1 MKKKVLIGLL
11 LCIMLTVT
19 IGCSDTKKTSE
30 NKLNEVPDNIVAMD
44 IGPNKPTFMLS
55 SEEQLVFD
63 LFKVSKDDT
72 LLMDLEP
79 ISIAKFYIEALLN
92 KDYETQYALYY
103 TEDLGEGGMGWTLEE
118 YLKIPE
124 KDRGTEDFIYKS
136 LTPLAN
142 GEFIQTEEDFGYI
155 KYERVEEGS
164 SEAINM
170 GFQMK
175 KGENNIWKVCF
186 MSGSVFDSLLQ
197 ITWYVH

>member
-1 MKKKVLIGLL
+1 MVKMKKKVSIGLL

-19 IGCSDTKKTSE
+19 IGCSDNTKTSE
-30 NKLNEVPDNIVAMD
+30 NKLNEVPDNIVVMD
-44 IGPNKPTFMLS
+44 IGPNKSTFMLS
-55 SEEQLVFD
+55 PEEQMVFD

-72 LLMDLEP
+72 LLIDLEP
-79 ISIAKFYIEALLN
+79 ISIAKLYIEALLN

-175 KGENNIWKVCF
+175 RGENNIWKVCF
-186 MSGSVFDSLLQ
+186 MPIQ
-197 ITWYVH
+197 

>member
-1 MKKKVLIGLL
+1 MVKMKKKVSIGLL

-19 IGCSDTKKTSE
+19 IGCSDNTKTSE
-30 NKLNEVPDNIVAMD
+30 NKLNEVPDNIVEMD

-63 LFKVSKDDT
+63 QFKVSKDDT
-72 LLMDLEP
+72 LLIDLEP
-79 ISIAKFYIEALLN
+79 ISIAKLYIEALLN

-175 KGENNIWKVCF
+175 RGENNIWKVCF
-186 MSGSVFDSLLQ
+186 MPIQ
-197 ITWYVH
+197 

>member
-1 MKKKVLIGLL
+1 MNKKVLIGLL
-11 LCIMLTVT
+11 LCIVLTVT
-19 IGCSDTKKTSE
+19 IGCSDNTKTSE
-30 NKLNEVPDNIVAMD
+30 NKLNEVPDNIVVMD

-55 SEEQLVFD
+55 SEEQMVFD

-72 LLMDLEP
+72 LLIDLEP
-79 ISIAKFYIEALLN
+79 ISIAKLYIEATLN

-118 YLKIPE
+118 HLKIPE
-124 KDRGTEDFIYKS
+124 KDRGAEDFIYKS

-155 KYERVEEGS
+155 KYTRVEEGS

-175 KGENNIWKVCF
+175 RGENNIWKVCF
-186 MSGSVFDSLLQ
+186 MPIQ
-197 ITWYVH
+197 

>member
-1 MKKKVLIGLL
+1 MAKMKKKVLIGLL

-19 IGCSDTKKTSE
+19 IGCSDNKKTSE
-30 NKLNEVPDNIVAMD
+30 NKLNEVPDNIVVMD
-44 IGPNKPTFMLS
+44 IGPNKSTFMLS
-55 SEEQLVFD
+55 SEEQMVFD

-72 LLMDLEP
+72 LLIDLEP
-79 ISIAKFYIEALLN
+79 ISIAKLYIEALLN
-92 KDYETQYALYY
+92 KDYETEYALYY

-175 KGENNIWKVCF
+175 RGENNIWKVCF
-186 MSGSVFDSLLQ
+186 MPIQ
-197 ITWYVH
+197 

>member
-1 MKKKVLIGLL
+1 MAKMKKKVLIGLL

-19 IGCSDTKKTSE
+19 IGCSDNTKTSE
-30 NKLNEVPDNIVAMD
+30 NKLNEVPDNIVVMD
-44 IGPNKPTFMLS
+44 IGPNKSTFMLS
-55 SEEQLVFD
+55 SEEQMVFD

-72 LLMDLEP
+72 LLIDLEP
-79 ISIAKFYIEALLN
+79 ISIAKLYIEALLN

-175 KGENNIWKVCF
+175 RGENNIWKVCF
-186 MSGSVFDSLLQ
+186 MPIQ
-197 ITWYVH
+197 